1 MGRTREPVRLLAGG
15 NPQIP
20 KGEGRAPVVAYV
32 AAMPGWKR
40 SVGERLDRIVMEVA
54 PGAACAVKW
63 NQPIYGAGDGTWF
76 FSFRCFTR
84 YVKLTFF
91 NGDAL
96 DPPPPID
103 SPQDT
108 IRYARVEEG
117 EMPDEAQVRL
127 WLAQAAALPGMKL

>member
-1 MGRTREPVRLLAGG
+1 MSDVRLLSGG
-15 NPQIP
+15 NPQIA
-20 KGEGRAPVVAYV
+20 KGEGRAPVEAYI

-40 SVGERLDRIVMEVA
+40 PIGEVLDRLALQAA
-54 PGAACAVKW
+54 PDVRCAVKW
-63 NQPIYGAGDGTWF
+63 NQPLYGMDGKTWF

-96 DPPPPID
+96 DPRPPID

-117 EMPDEAQVRL
+117 DMPDEPQVLR
-127 WLAQAAALPGMKL
+127 WLKQAARVPGMKL